1 MEYTLLLYLLILL
14 GSLQLHF
21 QSHGSSACL
30 EEERIGLLKLK
41 DSFIQANGSAL
52 SSWGVEDGDC
62 CRWVRVSCDNITKQ
76 VVELSLNRT
85 RPLGLGFT
93 EGWIL
98 NASLFLPFQELQS
111 LDLSG
116 NLLKEDDM
124 LSRLGTKS
132 LKACLHHLMTCREK
146 VKKPR
151 CTDFQGVLRL
161 SKLQVLDLSW
171 NRFTEIPSLGALRSL
186 KFLYLHSNQHMK
198 NSSHF
203 QEITTLRNLESLHL
217 GYNDMAGEIPPS
229 IGALTSLKALSL
241 TSNKLNGSLPVEGF
255 CKLRCLQELD
265 LSINNFEGNL
275 PSCLSNLTSLRL
287 LKLSENS
294 FGGTIPPTLFPS
306 LKSLEYVSLSY
317 NHFEGSLS
325 FSSFANHSKLEVFE
339 LDSHNNNLKVETEN
353 PAWKPLFQLK
363 IFRLSNCKLNE
374 PTGALPSFLLHQYD
388 LTAVNLSHN
397 SIIGKL
403 PIWLLI
409 NNTRLKFLSLANNI
423 LTGTLMLDSNSKN
436 LEMFWIDVSMNHI
449 QGELPSFIGSSL
461 PNLLLLNMSNNALQ
475 GRIPPSFGDMGRL
488 DLLDLSNNN
497 FSGQLPEHLVMG
509 CVSLRILKLSN
520 NNLHGQLLPKRSNLT
535 RLFYLFLGNNH
546 FSGEI
551 SGGLLNSSYLQL
563 LDSSSNLLSGK
574 IPDWIGNFKFLS
586 SIILS
591 KNSLEGS
598 IPMSFC
604 KLKRLRFLDLS
615 SNNFIHSMPSCV
627 NLSSLR
633 YLHLQGN
640 TLTGHL
646 PNVLSTASSL
656 VTLDLRDNKFS
667 GRIPSWISL
676 LSNLRV
682 LLLKGNDLEGSIPF
696 ELCQLIILSIV
707 DLSHNNLSGSI
718 PYCLPSIPF
727 GMKINFDDTFRT
739 GQYGRVSY
747 ESYTRYSYRSQ
758 LEVGQYIVDG
768 YSTSDEV
775 EEVEFITKS
784 RAESYRGNILY
795 FMSGIDLSWNKL
807 TGPIPP
813 EIGHLSGIHTLNLSH
828 NCLNGSIPETFSLL
842 KQVQSLDLSHNRLS
856 GQIPSQLVELNF
868 LSVFTVACNNLSGRT
883 PDMKAQFAT
892 FEESSYEGNPI
903 LCGLPLQRSC
913 TTSRI
918 SPSAPPPS
926 RSSNGGGFTGGGTS
940 GGGAS
945 LVETAIRVRDLGVGR
960 MGVTD
965 SQ

>member
-151 CTDFQGVLRL
+151 CTAERGKAAEEWKLKGQRFAQRQSGYGLLEYLCIGLEQFVPILYSL
-161 SKLQVLDLSW
+161 SCVKS
-171 NRFTEIPSLGALRSL
+171 
-186 KFLYLHSNQHMK
+186 
-198 NSSHF
+198 
-203 QEITTLRNLESLHL
+203 EITTLRNLESLHL

-339 LDSHNNNLKVETEN
+339 LDSHNNNLK
-353 PAWKPLFQLK
+353 
-363 IFRLSNCKLNE
+363 
-374 PTGALPSFLLHQYD
+374 
-388 LTAVNLSHN
+388 
-397 SIIGKL
+397 
-403 PIWLLI
+403 
-409 NNTRLKFLSLANNI
+409 
-423 LTGTLMLDSNSKN
+423 
-436 LEMFWIDVSMNHI
+436 
-449 QGELPSFIGSSL
+449 GELPSFIGSSL

-497 FSGQLPEHLVMG
+497 LSGQLPEHLVMG

-640 TLTGHL
+640 TLTGPL

-868 LSVFTVACNNLSGRT
+868 LSVFTVACNNLSAVG
-883 PDMKAQFAT
+883 A
-892 FEESSYEGNPI
+892 
-903 LCGLPLQRSC
+903 PLDNWCLRWWTHVLIQRIED
-913 TTSRI
+913 R
-918 SPSAPPPS
+918 
-926 RSSNGGGFTGGGTS
+926 GFVGFGDGASLGFGFSEQWRWVHWWWYSS
-940 GGGAS
+940 GGGDS